1 MKDSKFEAILFLVF
15 DVIVMILG
23 ILIKVGYLKLKDGF
37 FYGKHDVFAGVLI
50 VVSFIL
56 LIYGLKKL
64 LDVLKLEKSSLKDFN
79 NTLDSIIEN
88 KLSVLGYDS
97 ILIDK
102 KKDRY
107 FIELDFNNVI
117 YSLYCF
123 CDVVNFEIE
132 CKPWY
137 ADGLTEEVSK
147 IEDINESYN
156 PLVLSKDEILNK
168 FINFVMTNK
177 F

>member
-37 FYGKHDVFAGVLI
+37 FYGKDDVFAVILI

-79 NTLDSIIEN
+79 NTFFF
-88 KLSVLGYDS
+88 
-97 ILIDK
+97 IL
-102 KKDRY
+102 
-107 FIELDFNNVI
+107 
-117 YSLYCF
+117 
-123 CDVVNFEIE
+123 
-132 CKPWY
+132 P
-137 ADGLTEEVSK
+137 K
-147 IEDINESYN
+147 I
-156 PLVLSKDEILNK
+156 ILNK
-168 FINFVMTNK
+168 YSFHIIKTGARYWT
-177 F
+177 